1 MHKMRENLVGK
12 MVRND
17 CGIPIG
23 VIKESVT
30 DTDSGKIISL
40 LIDPF
45 DSIDSD
51 EYTLNEKGHIVLPF
65 QNIAPVKDALV
76 FEDTLDYTF

>member
-1 MHKMRENLVGK
+1 MDKMKENILGK
-12 MVRND
+12 IVRND

-30 DTDSGKIISL
+30 DTDSGKIVSL

-45 DSIDSD
+45 DSIDSED
-51 EYTLNEKGHIVLPF
+51 YTLNEQGNIVLPYRD
-65 QNIAPVKDALV
+65 IAPVKDALV
-76 FEDTLDYTF
+76 FEDTIEYKF